1 MKKAI
6 LYLDNGA
13 RTPIEIID
21 DQLER
26 LETWREFERRIMK
39 RLKQAQPNMEHKI
52 VDIRIFRN

>member
-21 DQLER
+21 DHLER
-26 LETWREFERRIMK
+26 METWREFERRIMK

-52 VDIRIFRN
+52 VGIHIYRN

>member
-6 LYLDNGA
+6 LYLDNGT

-21 DQLER
+21 DHLER

-52 VDIRIFRN
+52 VGIRIFRN

>member
-26 LETWREFERRIMK
+26 METWREFERRIMK
-39 RLKQAQPNMEHKI
+39 RLKQAQPSMEHKI
-52 VDIRIFRN
+52 VGIHIYRN